1 MSIKTLHP
9 SLHRNNFASASHSNK
24 TTAKMGR
31 QSSSLVSHLKR
42 AVKKINLILLGF
54 KLNRRKLASIL
65 ACTNRAS
72 ARQCLSFNE
81 RLGLHGCIE
90 DDKVDENR
98 CLRRVLSTRTHDR
111 ASDDDDDVDHRADV
125 FIANFRRQLRFE
137 RQVSLELRYCRK
149 DSF

>member
-1 MSIKTLHP
+1 
-9 SLHRNNFASASHSNK
+9 
-24 TTAKMGR
+24 MGR

-42 AVKKINLILLGF
+42 AVKKINLILLDF
-54 KLNRRKLASIL
+54 KLNQLKLASIL

-72 ARQCLSFNE
+72 ARQCLSFND

-90 DDKVDENR
+90 DDKADENR

-111 ASDDDDDVDHRADV
+111 ASDDGDDVDHRADV

-137 RQVSLELRYCRK
+137 RQVSLELRYCRR